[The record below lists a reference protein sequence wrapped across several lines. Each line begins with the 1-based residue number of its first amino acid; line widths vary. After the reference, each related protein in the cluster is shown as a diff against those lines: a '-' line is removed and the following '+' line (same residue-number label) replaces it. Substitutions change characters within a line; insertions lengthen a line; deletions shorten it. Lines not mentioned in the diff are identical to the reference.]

1 MHNTHRPKKERSI
14 PVQLDKL
21 VTFYK
26 ALGDPTRVRILAILA
41 NGPLH
46 GQALAGKLGVTPP
59 TITHHMAKLREAG
72 IVYER
77 RDKNT
82 IYFYL
87 HEANMKR
94 QTQAILNV
102 LERAKDFSE
111 EGLFAQAEENHDQR
125 RAQMAAEHMHVIK
138 SFLTPDGKLK
148 QIPSQRKKKLIVFEH
163 MVRGLEHGRKYKEQE
178 INDYIRQ
185 FHEDYATIRREFV
198 MNHYMYREDG
208 IYELN
213 PEEMWAKAEDLR

>member
-1 MHNTHRPKKERSI
+1 M
-14 PVQLDKL
+14 QLDQL

-26 ALGDPTRVRILAILA
+26 AMGDTTRIRILAILA

-59 TITHHMAKLREAG
+59 TITHHMAKLREAAL
-72 IVYER
+72 VYER

-87 HEANMKR
+87 HEANVKR
-94 QTQAILNV
+94 LSQAIVDV
-102 LERAKDFSE
+102 LKHAKKGTEESLWEE
-111 EGLFAQAEENHDQR
+111 EGKEAKEGGGKPVVESLQVLRTFYTA
-125 RAQMAAEHMHVIK
+125 
-138 SFLTPDGKLK
+138 DGRLK
-148 QIPSQRKKKLIVFEH
+148 QIPAQRKKKLIVFEH
-163 MVRGLEHGRKYKEQE
+163 MVRGLEKGRKYTEAQ
-178 INDYIRQ
+178 INEYIRQ

-213 PEEMWAKAEDLR
+213 PEELWAKP

>member
-1 MHNTHRPKKERSI
+1 M
-14 PVQLDKL
+14 QLDQL

-26 ALGDPTRVRILAILA
+26 AMGDTTRIRILAILA

-59 TITHHMAKLREAG
+59 TITHHMAKLREAAL
-72 IVYER
+72 VYER

-87 HEANMKR
+87 HEANVKR
-94 QTQAILNV
+94 LSQAIVDV
-102 LERAKDFSE
+102 LEHAKKGSDESLWEE
-111 EGLFAQAEENHDQR
+111 EGKEAKEGGGKPVVESLQVLRTFYTA
-125 RAQMAAEHMHVIK
+125 
-138 SFLTPDGKLK
+138 DGRLK
-148 QIPSQRKKKLIVFEH
+148 QIPAQRKKKLIVFEH
-163 MVRGLEHGRKYKEQE
+163 MVRGLEKGRKYTEAQ
-178 INDYIRQ
+178 INEYIRQ

-213 PEEMWAKAEDLR
+213 PEELWAKP